1 MIGVLGTITYSVR
14 VDKPE
19 LSKYAGV
26 LILLRCYVALFDIEE
41 RRRNSSEVYNS
52 IFFVAALNGL
62 GI

>member
-1 MIGVLGTITYSVR
+1 MLGVLGTIAYSIWK
-14 VDKPE
+14 DKPE

-26 LILLRCYVALFDIEE
+26 FILLRCYVALFDIEE
-41 RRRNSSEVYNS
+41 RRHNGQEVYNS